1 MTLRSAAQLAM
12 LCLLLNTALL
22 LLRMF
27 GFYEFSSEYT
37 YKLFSVGTLLLSNGG
52 LIVFLYVLRA
62 RVQD

>member
-27 GFYEFSSEYT
+27 GFYELRSESAYR
-37 YKLFSVGTLLLSNGG
+37 LFSIGSLLLSNGG

-62 RVQD
+62 KLQE